1 MIPGRASITPSGTGF
16 DFAVEAPGR
25 RKHSGPYP
33 TQEAAAEAAQTWANE
48 NSIQIELE
56 LAEGDRGAQQIEEL

>member
-25 RKHSGPYP
+25 RKHSGPYG
-33 TQEAAAEAAQTWANE
+33 TKELAAAAAQAWANE
-48 NSIQIELE
+48 HGIQIELE
-56 LAEGDRGAQQIEEL
+56 LAEGDRGAQQVEEL